1 MGTLAE
7 VSHTAD
13 SSAAAKPAP
22 QHHRFFPRLPSPI
35 SLDLQLTMASEYFAT
50 VQVEDV
56 DIVKFLNAACPPGL
70 VDVNA
75 YQKAID
81 SYIKSLNSLVDD
93 ENLPKSARDH
103 AASLMDR
110 YRTVCP
116 TPTPSFSH

>member
-1 MGTLAE
+1 
-7 VSHTAD
+7 
-13 SSAAAKPAP
+13 
-22 QHHRFFPRLPSPI
+22 
-35 SLDLQLTMASEYFAT
+35 MASEYFAT

-56 DIVKFLNAACPPGL
+56 DIVKFLNAACAPGL

-116 TPTPSFSH
+116 TPPLFVLSLKCGCPFSQQAGKQSL